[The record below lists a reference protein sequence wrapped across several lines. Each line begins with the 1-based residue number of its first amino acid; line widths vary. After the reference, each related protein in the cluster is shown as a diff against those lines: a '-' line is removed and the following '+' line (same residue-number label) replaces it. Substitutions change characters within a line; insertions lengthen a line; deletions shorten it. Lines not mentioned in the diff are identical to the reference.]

1 MPNKQIRRD
10 RVAARVEAL
19 GKSAI
24 TLARSVGLERG
35 FINDILIDRKKSVRD
50 EEARVL
56 LAKSLQCDFEYLTG
70 QQNEVRRLDPNA
82 VQFGGICETG
92 VWRTDAAG
100 LLPFRAPV
108 PIDPD
113 PRYPGMPN
121 IAFDVRGDGMGGEG
135 ISDGMTVTGIKAEA
149 WIEAFGPP
157 RAGLIAVCR
166 ASRDGSDP
174 SIELSL
180 RKTYVWQGA
189 TMLTASPAD
198 PRHHYEP
205 LTLGDEGVEILAI
218 VTRAVRLFLDLETP
232 LTN

>member
-1 MPNKQIRRD
+1 M
-10 RVAARVEAL
+10 AARVEAL

-50 EEARVL
+50 DEAGLL
-56 LAKSLQCDFEYLTG
+56 LAKSLECDFEYLTG
-70 QQNEVRRLDPNA
+70 QQSEVRRLDPNA
-82 VQFGGICETG
+82 VEFGGICETG

-100 LLPFRAPV
+100 FFPARTTAP
-108 PIDPD
+108 IEPD

-121 IAFDVRGDGMGGEG
+121 IAFDVRGDGLGAEG
-135 ISDGMTVTGIKAEA
+135 ILDGMTVTGIKAEA

-166 ASRDGSDP
+166 ARRDGSESP
-174 SIELSL
+174 AIELSL

-189 TMLTASPAD
+189 TMLTAAPAD
-198 PRHHYEP
+198 PRHHFEP
-205 LTLGDEGVEILAI
+205 LTLGSEGVEILAI

-232 LTN
+232 LTTP